1 MRVAQCASKVRGQLA
16 GTASSP
22 SHYVGSRDGIQVL
35 RLGGKCPHPLS
46 QVVGPRI
53 LKLWVRTSHRVVQL
67 KVCATSNLKQ

>member
-1 MRVAQCASKVRGQLA
+1 MAQCASEVREQLA

-46 QVVGPRI
+46 QVVGPQI
-53 LKLWVRTSHRVVQL
+53 LKLGVMTSHRVVQL
-67 KVCATSNLKQ
+67 KVRATRNLKQ